1 MGSTVFRFGR
11 NMRDVKLQSILSCSK
26 GRSWHLGGFS
36 GHSFSKE
43 LRLISSFHH
52 LGNDMAIK
60 AYTIKCQNYHKK
72 RSDMPNEI
80 LMLIYVSVRLVEASI
95 LSFWK
100 FEHFY
105 VTVELWNI

>member
-1 MGSTVFRFGR
+1 MLSFTVYYIVQ
-11 NMRDVKLQSILSCSK
+11 RDEVGTLEDS
-26 GRSWHLGGFS
+26 R
-36 GHSFSKE
+36 GHSFLKE
-43 LRLISSFHH
+43 LRLICSFHH

>member
-11 NMRDVKLQSILSCSK
+11 DMRDVKLVNLVQRNEVGTWEDS
-26 GRSWHLGGFS
+26 RSY
-36 GHSFSKE
+36 SFPKE

-52 LGNDMAIK
+52 LGNYMAIK

>member
-1 MGSTVFRFGR
+1 MLSFRVYYLVQ
-11 NMRDVKLQSILSCSK
+11 RDEVGTWEDS
-26 GRSWHLGGFS
+26 R
-36 GHSFSKE
+36 GHSFPKE